1 LKPANDAT
9 RTRWS
14 TTRARSLTGYPSE
27 QLSDGVHVHLHLHS
41 VAQAAKQLCSSRL
54 SVPALLHVGGLLRST
69 VRWLGD
75 RLSQRPWRQAVR
87 CIVCCRSSM
96 CNAAELVSQQQGI
109 KQMCFPVRPWASEAF
124 ELKLQQ
130 DGVGAITAKRSQK
143 GRLGPQQTFPP
154 LGTPFILL

>member
-1 LKPANDAT
+1 
-9 RTRWS
+9 
-14 TTRARSLTGYPSE
+14 
-27 QLSDGVHVHLHLHS
+27 
-41 VAQAAKQLCSSRL
+41 
-54 SVPALLHVGGLLRST
+54 
-69 VRWLGD
+69 
-75 RLSQRPWRQAVR
+75 
-87 CIVCCRSSM
+87 M